1 MRNNLLY
8 TVCEFICIFGIGFD
22 AMLCRYARK
31 KSKHQYNKTAKH
43 SRLYSGNCIIVCN
56 RNVMQP
62 DCQINYKGVNAI

>member
-31 KSKHQYNKTAKH
+31 NPNTNITKLQNIHDCTAVIALL
-43 SRLYSGNCIIVCN
+43 SVIVLLCSLI
-56 RNVMQP
+56 V
-62 DCQINYKGVNAI
+62 K